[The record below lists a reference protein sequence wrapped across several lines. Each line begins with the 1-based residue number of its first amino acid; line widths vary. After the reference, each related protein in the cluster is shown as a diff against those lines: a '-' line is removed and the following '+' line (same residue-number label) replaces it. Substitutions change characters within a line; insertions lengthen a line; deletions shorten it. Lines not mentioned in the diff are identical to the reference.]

1 VGLEKINKYDENAI
15 KAVGAF
21 GGGIASSGA
30 VCGTLL
36 GAIAAV
42 SSLHSRGNLGEK
54 ENPRVWGVS
63 NKLIQQ
69 FNQLTEPYGGTD
81 CKDIA
86 RINWSNHDEV
96 KNYYSN
102 PESTRKDCVQL
113 VGDFAFALGKILGK
127 EMARQENNEK

>member
-1 VGLEKINKYDENAI
+1 MGLEKINKYDENAI

-42 SSLHSRGNLGEK
+42 SSLHSRGSLEEK

-63 NKLIQQ
+63 NKLIKQ
-69 FNQLTEPYGGTD
+69 FNQLTEPYGGSD

-96 KNYYSN
+96 KNFYSN
-102 PESTRKDCVQL
+102 PDSTRKECVQL
-113 VGDFAFALGKILGK
+113 VGDFALALGKVLEK
-127 EMARQENNEK
+127 EMTRLEKK

>member
-1 VGLEKINKYDENAI
+1 VGLEKIDQYDENAI

-42 SSLHSRGNLGEK
+42 SSLHGRGNIEDR

-63 NKLIQQ
+63 NKLIKQ
-69 FNQLTEPYGGTD
+69 FNELTEPYGGRD
-81 CKDIA
+81 CRDIA
-86 RINWSNHDEV
+86 RVNWSNHDEV
-96 KNYYSN
+96 KNFYSN
-102 PESTRKDCVQL
+102 PDSTRKDCIKL
-113 VGDFAFALGKILGK
+113 VGDFAFALGLILEK
-127 EMARQENNEK
+127 ELARMEKK

>member
-1 VGLEKINKYDENAI
+1 MGLEKINQYDENAI

-42 SSLHSRGNLGEK
+42 SSLHSRGSLEER

-63 NKLIQQ
+63 NKLIKQ
-69 FNQLTEPYGGTD
+69 FNQLTEPYGGSD

-96 KNYYSN
+96 KNFYSN
-102 PESTRKDCVQL
+102 PDSTRKECVQL
-113 VGDFAFALGKILGK
+113 VGDFAFALGEILEK
-127 EMARQENNEK
+127 EMARLEKQ

>member
-1 VGLEKINKYDENAI
+1 MGLEKIDQYDENAI

-42 SSLHSRGNLGEK
+42 SSLHGRGNIEDR

-63 NKLIQQ
+63 NKLIKQ
-69 FNQLTEPYGGTD
+69 FNELTEPYGGRD
-81 CKDIA
+81 CRDIA
-86 RINWSNHDEV
+86 RVNWSNHDEV
-96 KNYYSN
+96 KNFYSN
-102 PESTRKDCVQL
+102 PDSTRKDCIKL
-113 VGDFAFALGKILGK
+113 VGDFAFALGLILEK
-127 EMARQENNEK
+127 ELARMEKK